1 MYILDDST
9 PGRTDT
15 QTNTV
20 SPVGAQHTR
29 VESSASPREAPSPT
43 RHRRFTRQI
52 MDDVQDKEYETP
64 RVERWA
70 SDAPLHNLYDQ
81 FRVDAV
87 TSMADLE
94 ADPHEVIEAVYRANA
109 VIALRE
115 TRRPKLVLMPWAR
128 YQDLVRSDA
137 DDAAPD
143 ADSSD
148 MTFDKAPNGVTV
160 ESVPSRVPS
169 WGRYQEMTGGT
180 TPRTSD
186 DAEDRRSDDPPPKKA
201 SHVPSWKR
209 YTSMMW
215 MPSSGSREE
224 ASGATGSDASNSEKK
239 KRNASV
245 AEPQE
250 A

>member
-1 MYILDDST
+1 
-9 PGRTDT
+9 
-15 QTNTV
+15 
-20 SPVGAQHTR
+20 
-29 VESSASPREAPSPT
+29 
-43 RHRRFTRQI
+43 
-52 MDDVQDKEYETP
+52 MDDVQDEEYETR

-137 DDAAPD
+137 DDATPD

-160 ESVPSRVPS
+160 ESASSRVPS

-186 DAEDRRSDDPPPKKA
+186 NAEARKIDDPPPKRA

-215 MPSSGSREE
+215 MPSSRSEGR
-224 ASGATGSDASNSEKK
+224 ASDARDADGSNPEKK